1 MTFSDASL
9 PVPIVEYYMLNIYL
23 TGKNAIIFIILPGQS
38 RFFSIFFLRKSRL
51 DFALCFS
58 RNYRLFWFLQLC
70 HNPALHCLII
80 INQRTILAQIGVW
93 GWVLGVRQ
101 AYLYSTVNLQY
112 IFSFLNFRAMVPGF
126 IFASIFAGFFQYK
139 TNGNKMHSWD

>member
-1 MTFSDASL
+1 MLLLLVTNFHTECTETTLMTFSDASL

-70 HNPALHCLII
+70 HNPA
-80 INQRTILAQIGVW
+80 RTAW
-93 GWVLGVRQ
+93 
-101 AYLYSTVNLQY
+101 
-112 IFSFLNFRAMVPGF
+112 
-126 IFASIFAGFFQYK
+126 
-139 TNGNKMHSWD
+139 